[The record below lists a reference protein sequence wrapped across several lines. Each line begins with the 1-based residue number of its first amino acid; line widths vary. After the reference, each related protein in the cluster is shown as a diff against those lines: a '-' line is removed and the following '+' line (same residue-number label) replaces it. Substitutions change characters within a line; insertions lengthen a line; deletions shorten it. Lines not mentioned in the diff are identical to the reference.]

1 MHNGL
6 KVALLALACFA
17 TSISEFAIVGM
28 IDVVAAS
35 AGVSVAMAGQ
45 LLTAF
50 ALSGGIGVPIVVMAL
65 SPLERRDVMTVSLAL
80 VVAGCVLMSV
90 VSDFYL
96 MMLSRVFM
104 AIGSGIFAVTCFAT
118 APQLA
123 APGREASAVATVTLG
138 FNAALVLGLPF
149 SRLMVQALPWTAVF
163 WFVGIASAI
172 MIPVVRAIVPHAKD
186 AAPKPLR
193 QQLAYLKRP
202 RVLLTFGL
210 NLFWVAG
217 YATLYSYIT
226 PFLQESTTLGA
237 ATLSA
242 VLLAFGVSTLVG
254 NKVGGWLC
262 DRLGMRP
269 VVLAALA
276 GQAVLLVALFA
287 LGGPTWLVVTAV
299 LVWGIFS
306 WIPSPIINLA
316 VVQAAPEAADVMLS
330 LNNSATQFAYAIGA
344 GAGGVVVAGAGAHP
358 LCLVSIALIA
368 AAAVA
373 GFHATKSSRD
383 ENAAAGAA
391 NVETAQPLAAE
402 QA

>member
-1 MHNGL
+1 MSNGL

-28 IDVVAAS
+28 IDVVAES

-50 ALSGGIGVPIVVMAL
+50 ALSGGIGVPLVVMTLAK
-65 SPLERRDVMTVSLAL
+65 LERRDLMTVSLAL
-80 VVAGCVLMSV
+80 VVVGCALMSV
-90 VSDFYL
+90 VTDFYL

-104 AIGSGIFAVTCFAT
+104 AIGSGIFAVTCFAA

-149 SRLMVQALPWTAVF
+149 SRLMVAALPWTAVF
-163 WFVGIASAI
+163 WFVGIASAV
-172 MIPVVRAIVPHAKD
+172 MIPVVRAIVPRGRD
-186 AAPKPLR
+186 AAPKPLGE
-193 QQLAYLKRP
+193 QLAYLKRP

-226 PFLQESTTLGA
+226 PFLQE
-237 ATLSA
+237 ATALDAVALSA
-242 VLLAFGVSTLVG
+242 VLLAFGASTLVG
-254 NKVGGWLC
+254 NKLGGWLC
-262 DRLGMRP
+262 DRFGMRP
-269 VVLAALA
+269 VVLGALA
-276 GQAVLLVALFA
+276 AQVALLVALFA
-287 LGGPTWLVVTAV
+287 LGGSLWLVIAAV
-299 LVWGIFS
+299 LVWGVFS

-330 LNNSATQFAYAIGA
+330 LNNSTTQFAYAIGA
-344 GAGGVVVAGAGAHP
+344 GVGGIVVASAGAHP
-358 LCLVSIALIA
+358 LCLVSIALLA
-368 AAAVA
+368 L
-373 GFHATKSSRD
+373 
-383 ENAAAGAA
+383 AAAGAFA
-391 NVETAQPLAAE
+391 TKPADSAAPVAAVQE
-402 QA
+402 A

>member
-1 MHNGL
+1 MIPNAF

-28 IDVVAAS
+28 IDVVAES

-50 ALSGGIGVPIVVMAL
+50 ALAGGIGVPLVVMAL
-65 SPLERRDVMTVSLAL
+65 AKLERRDVMTASLVM
-80 VVAGCVLMSV
+80 VVLGCVLMSV
-90 VSDFYL
+90 VTDFYL

-149 SRLMVQALPWTAVF
+149 SRLMVQILPWTAAF
-163 WFVGIASAI
+163 WFVGIASAA
-172 MIPVVRAIVPHAKD
+172 MIPVMRAIVPRVQD

-193 QQLAYLKRP
+193 EQLSYLRRP

-226 PFLQESTTLGA
+226 PFLQD
-237 ATLSA
+237 ATALEATALSA
-242 VLLAFGVSTLVG
+242 VLLAFGVSTLAG
-254 NKVGGWLC
+254 NKLGGWLC
-262 DRLGMRP
+262 DRFGMRP
-269 VVLAALA
+269 VVLSALA
-276 GQAVLLVALFA
+276 GQIALLVALFA
-287 LGGPTWLVVTAV
+287 LGGPLWLILVAV
-299 LVWGIFS
+299 LIWGVFS

-330 LNNSATQFAYAIGA
+330 LNNSSTQFAYAIGA
-344 GAGGVVVAGAGAHP
+344 GVGGIVVAGTGAHP
-358 LCLVSIALIA
+358 LCLVSMALL
-368 AAAVA
+368 AVA
-373 GFHATKSSRD
+373 GVCGFFAMRSEST
-383 ENAAAGAA
+383 GA
-391 NVETAQPLAAE
+391 EIPLAEAAE
-402 QA
+402 A

>member
-1 MHNGL
+1 MSNGL

-28 IDVVAAS
+28 IDVVAES

-50 ALSGGIGVPIVVMAL
+50 ALSGGIGVPVVVMAL
-65 SPLERRDVMTVSLAL
+65 AKLERRDLMTAALAM
-80 VVAGCVLMSV
+80 VVVGCALMSV
-90 VSDFYL
+90 VTDFYL

-149 SRLMVQALPWTAVF
+149 SRLMVRALPWTAVF
-163 WFVGIASAI
+163 WFVGVASAV
-172 MIPVVRAIVPHAKD
+172 MIPVVRSIVPHGRD

-193 QQLAYLKRP
+193 EQLSYLKRP

-226 PFLQESTTLGA
+226 PFLQDATTLDA
-237 ATLSA
+237 AALSA

-254 NKVGGWLC
+254 NKLGGWLC

-269 VVLAALA
+269 VVLSALA
-276 GQAVLLVALFA
+276 AQVALLVALFA
-287 LGGPTWLVVTAV
+287 LGGPTWLVVAAV
-299 LVWGIFS
+299 LVWGVFS

-330 LNNSATQFAYAIGA
+330 LNNSTTQFAYAIGA
-344 GAGGVVVAGAGAHP
+344 GAGGIVVATAGAHP
-358 LCLVSIALIA
+358 LCLVSIALLA
-368 AAAVA
+368 LASVVGA
-373 GFHATKSSRD
+373 FATKS
-383 ENAAAGAA
+383 
-391 NVETAQPLAAE
+391 AAE
-402 QA
+402 NVPSMAMQEA